1 MRPWPFTKLQLP
13 AEEYALAKLQVLHIY
28 RTYFPETQGGGQEA
42 IRQLALATRD
52 LDIDNTIFTL
62 ARNPTPPEMVLP
74 EGRLI
79 RSRAWLEVAS
89 CDVGGRDSFLRCRE
103 AADQCDILQI
113 HFPWPFADLMLPFIR
128 RREQAVVVTYV
139 SDIVR
144 QKGLGHLYAP
154 LRKKLLGHADSI
166 VASSANYASSS
177 DILKQY
183 QDKLD
188 VIPHCLEDAPTSDP
202 ELLRHWQA
210 RLGNR
215 FLLFVGVLRYYK
227 GLSILLEAAR
237 HTKADIVILGEGP
250 EGSRLRQAVQRMGLK
265 NIHFVGALPDAD
277 KNALFSL
284 CRAVVLP
291 SHLRSEA
298 FGMTLLEGAR
308 ASKPLICCEIA
319 TGTTT
324 INLHLETG
332 LVVPPSDPASLA
344 QAINRLMA
352 DDALSLKLG
361 QGARARWQRYFTPA
375 VVGQAYKNLYEK
387 LIGANA
393 QRADMLTHKAR
404 LRA

>member
-103 AADQCDILQI
+103 AADQCDIIQI